1 MELAKLKEII
11 ALADKNAIVRELKA
25 LGYEDASKSK
35 KYRDFSLTKIVYG
48 EQSET
53 EWVNGENRL
62 EYSGRI
68 YTNVE
73 DAEQAEFIAVSINK
87 ISRDGET
94 SLPHALLWFVK
105 EA

>member
-11 ALADKNAIVRELKA
+11 LLADKNAIMRELKA
-25 LGYEDASKSK
+25 LGYEDASKSR
-35 KYRDFSLTKIVYG
+35 KYRDFSLTKIVHG

>member
-35 KYRDFSLTKIVYG
+35 KYRGFSLTKIVHG

-53 EWVNGENRL
+53 EWANGENRL
-62 EYSGRI
+62 EYRGRI

-87 ISRDGET
+87 ISRDGKT

>member
-25 LGYEDASKSK
+25 LGYEDASKSR
-35 KYRDFSLTKIVYG
+35 KYRDFSLTKIVHG
-48 EQSET
+48 EQKET
-53 EWVNGENRL
+53 EWVNGVNKL
-62 EYSGRI
+62 EYSGHI

-73 DAEQAEFIAVSINK
+73 GAEQAEFIAVSVNK
-87 ISRDGET
+87 IGKDGET